1 MNSLFIKDFDK
12 VVVSGTHHVVRPV
25 RVVQLLKSDSISFE
39 TLGMCVKAVTKVH
52 RGSSDR
58 GLACFSQQHPRALRK
73 SGKDRSA
80 GTTMAIESQDGNTVN
95 SLYCGHCGDLEL
107 VSSLAR
113 VRNSW
118 SLF

>member
-12 VVVSGTHHVVRPV
+12 VLVSGTHDVVRSV

-39 TLGMCVKAVTKVH
+39 TLGMCVKAVTKVR
-52 RGSSDR
+52 RGSCDR
-58 GLACFSQQHPRALRK
+58 GLHASHNNTRALRK

-80 GTTMAIESQDGNTVN
+80 GTRMAIESQDGNTVN

>member
-52 RGSSDR
+52 RGHVIE
-58 GLACFSQQHPRALRK
+58 GCMLLTTTPARA
-73 SGKDRSA
+73 
-80 GTTMAIESQDGNTVN
+80 T
-95 SLYCGHCGDLEL
+95 
-107 VSSLAR
+107 
-113 VRNSW
+113 
-118 SLF
+118 